1 MGKQIEKLSALA
13 VSRAKKKGYYADGN
27 NLYLQVV
34 ASGAKTWI
42 FRYMLNGKSR
52 EMGLGAVHAV
62 TLAEAREKA
71 VDCRK
76 LLASGIDPLAA
87 RDAAQSAK
95 KMEEAKAQTFQQCA
109 EAYIASHKDAW
120 RNAKHVW
127 QWENTMERFA
137 YPVIGD
143 LPVQEVDVA
152 LVLKILEPI
161 WKTKTETATR
171 VRGRIELILDYAKSK
186 ELFKGENPA
195 RWRGHL
201 QNLLAKPSKIRKV
214 KHQPALP
221 YAEINDF
228 LTKLKAEEGTA
239 SPALAFAILTATR
252 TSETLKAQW
261 QEFDLKAKLW
271 SIPYTRMKAGREHR
285 VPLSEAAI
293 AILKD
298 MQKQQKLLEL
308 EKCPYV
314 FTTHKAGKPMSNMAM
329 LMLLRR
335 MNRKDITVHGF
346 RSTFRDWAAEQ
357 THYPREVAETALA
370 HISGDRVELA
380 YRRSDLFDKRRQMM
394 DAWARYCSTP
404 AAKAKTGGKV
414 VKLVK

>member
-1 MGKQIEKLSALA
+1 MAKQLGKLTALK
-13 VSRAKKKGYYADGN
+13 VNKETKRGFHADGG
-27 NLYLQVV
+27 NLYLQITEAGVKSWV
-34 ASGAKTWI
+34 L
-42 FRYMLNGKSR
+42 RYMLKGKAKT
-52 EMGLGAVHAV
+52 MGLGAVHAV

-71 VDCRK
+71 ADCRK
-76 LLASGIDPLAA
+76 LISAGIDPLTARKSEQTKAEVEAA
-87 RDAAQSAK
+87 K
-95 KMEEAKAQTFQQCA
+95 TQTFRQCA
-109 EAYIASHKDAW
+109 EAFIASHKDAW

-143 LPVQEVDVA
+143 LPVREVDVA

-228 LTKLKAEEGTA
+228 LTKLRAEEGTA

-252 TSETLKAQW
+252 TSETLKATW
-261 QEFDLKAKLW
+261 DEFDLKGKVWTL
-271 SIPYTRMKAGREHR
+271 PDDRMKAGREHR
-285 VPLSEAAI
+285 VPLSDAAI

-298 MQKQQKLLEL
+298 MQKQQKALGLV
-308 EKCPYV
+308 KCPYV

-346 RSTFRDWAAEQ
+346 RSSFRDWGAEQ

-370 HISGDRVELA
+370 HISGDKVELA

-394 DAWARYCSTP
+394 DAWARYCATP
-404 AAKAKTGGKV
+404 QAKGKKAV
-414 VKLVK
+414 LLNIRG